1 MAAIFAVGRL
11 EPILLRVAFVI
22 LSADHRTAF
31 NGANTLTM
39 AGVGQEM
46 ANQVYL
52 RGSTLVQHLE
62 ELYKR

>member
-11 EPILLRVAFVI
+11 KPILLRVALVI
-22 LSADHRTAF
+22 TSADYRTAF
-31 NGANTLTM
+31 NGANRLTM
-39 AGVGQEM
+39 ACVGQEM